1 MMSSVVADMMDEL
14 VTTLQG
20 LGRLGSQ
27 VAEGA
32 TVTNIARL

>member
-1 MMSSVVADMMDEL
+1 VADMMDEL

-20 LGRLGSQ
+20 MGRLGSQ